1 MWLIIANKAFDEIW
15 LESLNIVEG
24 DIFCNMPLESP
35 VEQQGPVKYGIFG
48 CGTNGF
54 NIILELSKDRERVMV
69 IDKDEARVR
78 SLRDQKFDAYQRDI
92 TSSEMLAGLPP
103 FEIAFIMTSDGDTNL
118 AGVLAIKKRFPAVQV
133 VARATDPVNSQK
145 LTAAGAEVVLYPQE
159 VVARSAILQIKKQH
173 SSRIAQ
179 RLFTTIAAWEGTL
192 GIITH
197 KNPDPDAISSAMA
210 LAEIAKQA
218 NGKSLTTRIFYEGN
232 IGHQENR
239 TFVNLLDIKM
249 ERLTPDALAKCNYLA
264 LVDCS
269 GPGANNDI
277 PPQTKINIII
287 DHHKE
292 GKHVTGQGSF
302 IDIRPGVGATASIMT
317 QYLQELD
324 VPVDKRVATALLYGI
339 RTDTKELKRN
349 VTPQDLSYA
358 GFLLPLTDAEL
369 LDKIMSPSMS
379 QETLDV
385 IGKAIHERKVQSG
398 YLFANVGY
406 VMNRDSLPQAADLL
420 ITLEGV
426 NTALVYGITDS
437 AIVISARNRD
447 IRLHIGNA
455 LSEAFGDMGDAGGH
469 PNMGAASLPL
479 NYFGKV
485 DDKEKLLGIVIEPI
499 LQKFRTLVGLENE
512 GKKNGAP

>member
-1 MWLIIANKAFDEIW
+1 
-15 LESLNIVEG
+15 
-24 DIFCNMPLESP
+24 MPQEAP
-35 VEQQGPVKYGIFG
+35 FEQPGPTKYCIFG
-48 CGTNGF
+48 CGTNGY
-54 NIILELSKDRERVMV
+54 NIILELAKENERVV
-69 IDKDEARVR
+69 VVDRDESRVR
-78 SLRDQKFDAYQRDI
+78 HLRDQKCDAYQRDI
-92 TSSEMLAGLPP
+92 SSPDLLAGLPL
-103 FEIAFIMTSDGDTNL
+103 FEIAFVMTGDGDANL
-118 AGVLAIKKRFPAVQV
+118 AAVLAIKKRYPAVQIV
-133 VARATDPVNSQK
+133 VRAIDPVNGQK
-145 LTAAGAEVVLYPQE
+145 LTAAGAEFVLYPQE
-159 VVARSAILQIKKQH
+159 VVARSAILQIRKQH
-173 SSRIAQ
+173 SSRISQ
-179 RLFTTIAAWEGTL
+179 RLFTLLAGWEGTL

-210 LAEIAKQA
+210 LAEIAKHA
-218 NGKSLTTRIFYEGN
+218 NGKTLATRIFYEGN

-249 ERLTPDALAKCNYLA
+249 EHLTAETLATCTYLA

-292 GKHVTGQGSF
+292 GRHTASQGVF
-302 IDIRPGVGATASIMT
+302 VDIRPGVGATASIMT

-324 VPVDKRVATALLYGI
+324 VPVDRRVATALLYGI
-339 RTDTKELKRN
+339 RTDTKEFKRN

-358 GFLLPLTDAEL
+358 GFLLPLTDADL

-379 QETLDV
+379 QETLDI

-398 YLFANVGY
+398 YLFANVGF

-426 NTALVYGITDS
+426 NTALVYGITDN

-469 PNMGAASLPL
+469 PNMAAATLPL
-479 NYFGKV
+479 HYFGKV
-485 DDKEKLLGIVIEPI
+485 ENKAQLLEIVIEPV
-499 LQKFRTLVGLENE
+499 LRKFRTLVGLENE
-512 GKKNGAP
+512 GKKNGV

>member
-1 MWLIIANKAFDEIW
+1 
-15 LESLNIVEG
+15 
-24 DIFCNMPLESP
+24 MPEP
-35 VEQQGPVKYGIFG
+35 APFEQPGPTKYCIFG
-48 CGTNGF
+48 CGTNGY
-54 NIILELSKDRERVMV
+54 NIILELLKEQERVMV
-69 IDKDEARVR
+69 VDKDESRVR
-78 SLRDQKFDAYQRDI
+78 HLRDQKYDAYQRDVA
-92 TSSEMLAGLPP
+92 SSDMLVGLPP
-103 FEIAFIMTSDGDTNL
+103 FEIGFVMTGDGDANL
-118 AGVLAIKKRFPAVQV
+118 AAVLTIKKRYPAVQV
-133 VARATDPVNSQK
+133 VARSADPVNGQK
-145 LTAAGAEVVLYPQE
+145 LTAAGAEFVLYPQE

-173 SSRIAQ
+173 SSRISA
-179 RLFTTIAAWEGTL
+179 RLFALLAGWEGTL

-197 KNPDPDAISSAMA
+197 KNPDPDAISSALA
-210 LAEIAKQA
+210 LAEIAKRA
-218 NGKSLTTRIFYEGN
+218 NPKNLVTRIFYEGN

-249 ERLTPDALAKCNYLA
+249 EHLTAEAMQQCNFLA

-287 DHHKE
+287 DHHKD
-292 GKHVTGQGSF
+292 GKHVATQSTF
-302 IDIRPGVGATASIMT
+302 VDIRPGVGATASILT

-339 RTDTKELKRN
+339 RTDTKEFKRN
-349 VTPQDLSYA
+349 VTPQDLNYA

-385 IGKAIHERKVQSG
+385 IGKAIQERRIKSG
-398 YLFANVGY
+398 YLFSNVGF
-406 VMNRDSLPQAADLL
+406 VMNRDALPQAADIL

-426 NTALVYGITDS
+426 NTALVYGITDN

-455 LSEAFGDMGDAGGH
+455 LSEAFGEMGDAGGH
-469 PNMGAASLPL
+469 PNMAAAALPL
-479 NYFGKV
+479 HFFNKV
-485 DDKEKLLGIVIEPI
+485 ENKEELLKLVIDPI
-499 LQKFRTLVGLENE
+499 LEKFKNLVGLENE
-512 GKKNGAP
+512 DKKNGV

>member
-1 MWLIIANKAFDEIW
+1 
-15 LESLNIVEG
+15 
-24 DIFCNMPLESP
+24 MPQEAP
-35 VEQQGPVKYGIFG
+35 FEQPGPVKYCIFG

-54 NIILELSKDRERVMV
+54 NIILELAKEHERLMV
-69 IDKDEARVR
+69 VDKDETRVR
-78 SLRDQKFDAYQRDI
+78 HIRDQKYDAYQRDI
-92 TSSEMLAGLPP
+92 TSSELLAGLPP
-103 FEIAFIMTSDGDTNL
+103 FEIAFVMTGDGEANL
-118 AGVLAIKKRFPAVQV
+118 AAVLTIKKRSPGVQV
-133 VARATDPVNSQK
+133 VARSVDPVNGQK

-173 SSRIAQ
+173 SSRISQ
-179 RLFTTIAAWEGTL
+179 RLFTLLAGWEGTL

-210 LAEIAKQA
+210 LAEIAKHA
-218 NGKSLTTRIFYEGN
+218 NPRTLATHIFYEGN

-249 ERLTPDALAKCNYLA
+249 EHLTVEALQKCTYLA

-292 GKHVTGQGSF
+292 GKYSSTSGGFV
-302 IDIRPGVGATASIMT
+302 DIRPGIGATASIMT

-324 VPVDKRVATALLYGI
+324 VPVDRRVATGLLYGI
-339 RTDTKELKRN
+339 RTDTKEFKRN

-358 GFLLPLTDAEL
+358 GFLLPLTDADL

-385 IGKAIHERKVQSG
+385 IGKAIHERKIQSG
-398 YLFANVGY
+398 YLFANIGY
-406 VMNRDSLPQAADLL
+406 VMNRDALPQAAELL

-426 NTALVYGITDS
+426 NTALVYGITDNE
-437 AIVISARNRD
+437 IVISARNRD

-455 LSEAFGDMGDAGGH
+455 LAEAFGEMGDAGGH
-469 PNMGAASLPL
+469 PNMAAATLPL
-479 NYFGKV
+479 HYFSKV
-485 DDKEKLLGIVIEPI
+485 ENKERLLEIVIDPV
-499 LQKFRTLVGLENE
+499 LQKFKNLVGLETE
-512 GKKNGAP
+512 GRKNGVS

>member
-1 MWLIIANKAFDEIW
+1 
-15 LESLNIVEG
+15 
-24 DIFCNMPLESP
+24 MPQETPL
-35 VEQQGPVKYGIFG
+35 GPSGPAKYCIFG
-48 CGTNGF
+48 CGTIGY
-54 NIILELSKDRERVMV
+54 NIILELAKENEGVVVVDR
-69 IDKDEARVR
+69 DESRVR
-78 SLRDQKFDAYQRDI
+78 HLRDQKYDAYQRDL
-92 TSSEMLAGLPP
+92 TSPDLLTGLPV
-103 FEIAFIMTSDGDTNL
+103 FEIAFVMTGDPDANL
-118 AGVLAIKKRFPAVQV
+118 AAVLTIKKRFPSVQI
-133 VARATDPVNSQK
+133 VARAIDPVSGQK
-145 LTAAGAEVVLYPQE
+145 LTAGGAEFVLYPQE
-159 VVARSAILQIKKQH
+159 VVARSAVLQIRKQH
-173 SSRIAQ
+173 SSRISQ
-179 RLFTTIAAWEGTL
+179 RLFTMLAGWEGTF

-210 LAEIAKQA
+210 LAEIAKHA
-218 NGKSLTTRIFYEGN
+218 NPKTLTARIFYEGN

-249 ERLTPDALAKCNYLA
+249 EHLTPEALSACTFLA

-277 PPQTKINIII
+277 PPQTKINVII

-292 GKHVTGQGSF
+292 GRHLASQGMF
-302 IDIRPGVGATASIMT
+302 VDIRPGVGATASIMT

-339 RTDTKELKRN
+339 RTDTKEFTRN
-349 VTPQDLSYA
+349 VTPQDLNYA
-358 GFLLPLTDAEL
+358 GFLLPLTDADL

-398 YLFANVGY
+398 YLFANVGF
-406 VMNRDSLPQAADLL
+406 VMNRDALPQAADLL

-426 NTALVYGITDS
+426 NTALVYGITDN

-455 LSEAFGDMGDAGGH
+455 LSEAFGEMGDAGGH
-469 PNMGAASLPL
+469 PNMAAATLPL
-479 NYFGKV
+479 HYFGRVENKAQ
-485 DDKEKLLGIVIEPI
+485 LLEIVIEPV
-499 LQKFRTLVGLENE
+499 LKKFKNLVGLENE
-512 GKKNGAP
+512 GKKNGA

>member
-1 MWLIIANKAFDEIW
+1 M
-15 LESLNIVEG
+15 ESLNYPNG
-24 DIFCNMPLESP
+24 DIFCTMPQDAP
-35 VEQQGPVKYGIFG
+35 VVQQGPVKYGIFG

-54 NIILELSKDRERVMV
+54 NIILELTKEHERLMVVDR
-69 IDKDEARVR
+69 DETRVR
-78 SLRDQKFDAYQRDI
+78 HLRDQKYDAYQRDI
-92 TSSEMLAGLPP
+92 TSSEMLAGLPQ
-103 FEIAFIMTSDGDTNL
+103 FEIAFVMTGDSDANL
-118 AGVLAIKKRFPAVQV
+118 AAVLAIKKRYSSVQI
-133 VARATDPVNSQK
+133 VARATDPVNGQK

-159 VVARSAILQIKKQH
+159 VVARSAILQIRKQH

-179 RLFTTIAAWEGTL
+179 KLFTLIAGWEGTL

-218 NGKSLTTRIFYEGN
+218 NGKTLITRIFYEGN

-249 ERLTPDALAKCNYLA
+249 EHLTPETLQACNYLA

-292 GKHVTGQGSF
+292 GKHATGQGSF

-339 RTDTKELKRN
+339 RTDTKEFKRN

-385 IGKAIHERKVQSG
+385 MGKAIHERKIQSG

-426 NTALVYGITDS
+426 NTALVYGITDN

-455 LSEAFGDMGDAGGH
+455 LAEAFGDMGDAGGH

-479 NYFGKV
+479 NYFGRV
-485 DDKEKLLGIVIEPI
+485 EDKEKLLAIVIDPI
-499 LQKFRTLVGLENE
+499 LQKFKNLVGLENE
-512 GKKNGAP
+512 GKKNGVP